1 MKTVEEWKVLLRIN
15 LRQALGAQRRHHIAV
30 LRETLAAIENA
41 EAPPATA
48 TLANTNSAIA
58 GSVSRLGAGEVPR
71 LILSPKTVTALI
83 EREIHERSEAAGEYA
98 KLGRSEEAAV
108 LTSHVTVLSAL
119 LAKESLTENSTSK
132 TATSEFVA

>member
-1 MKTVEEWKVLLRIN
+1 MKTVEEWKALLRIN
-15 LRQALGAQRRHHIAV
+15 LRQALGARQRHLIAV

-58 GSVSRLGAGEVPR
+58 GSVSGLGAGEVPR
-71 LILSPKTVTALI
+71 LILTSKTVVELLA
-83 EREIHERSEAAGEYA
+83 REINERTEAVGEYP
-98 KLGRSEEAAV
+98 KLGRSEEAAF
-108 LTSHVTVLSAL
+108 LTSQVTVLSAL